1 MEDIKYLTPCKIV
14 KELDEFIIGQDDAKR
29 AVAIAIRN
37 RWRRQQLAPDIR
49 KDTVPKNILM
59 IGPTG
64 VGKTEIARRLAAL
77 VKAPF
82 IKIEASKFTEVGYVG
97 RNVESIVANLL
108 EIGIQIVRRRMSEE
122 NIKKAEQ
129 ITEQI
134 LLDSLISSSD
144 YHHKYNNQQASGL
157 KEQCRNRLRNQL
169 RDGNLEDQEIEIVV
183 ERKSTHVSIGNNP
196 NMEQIIP
203 KLESILEKAMPN
215 RNARRRMSVREAR
228 NIIREQELDKLI
240 DHNRMIESAISLTE
254 QSGIVFLDEIDKLCS
269 RDSFGPDI
277 SREGVQRDLL
287 PLVEGTTVNTIH
299 GSVVTDHILFV
310 AAGAFSFSKPS
321 DLMPE
326 LQGRFPIQVQ
336 LDDLDQKQ
344 FYRILKEP
352 RNALIKQEIALL
364 ATEGVELK
372 FTDDAV
378 RTMAERAYEINSNR
392 ENIGARRLYAILE
405 KVLAQISFDAPDNV
419 KDEYTIDSNYVEQRL
434 FNVTSGEDLKVFGF
448 ASHEVSKKKRSM
460 SLLKS

>member
-1 MEDIKYLTPCKIV
+1 MKYLTPCKIV
-14 KELDEFIIGQDDAKR
+14 NELDEFIIGQDDAKR

-108 EIGIQIVRRRMSEE
+108 EIGIQIVRRQMSEE

-144 YHHKYNNQQASGL
+144 YHHKYNNQQTSGL
-157 KEQCRNRLRNQL
+157 KEQFRNKLRNQL
-169 RDGNLEDQEIEIVV
+169 HDGNLEDREIEIVV

-215 RNARRRMSVREAR
+215 RNVRRRMSVREAR

-240 DHNRMIESAISLTE
+240 DRNRMIESAISLTE

-352 RNALIKQEIALL
+352 RNALIKRAIALL

-378 RTMAERAYEINSNR
+378 RTMAQRAYEINSNR

-419 KDEYTIDSNYVEQRL
+419 KDEYTIDSDYVEQRL

-448 ASHEVSKKKRSM
+448 ASHEVNKKRQSM